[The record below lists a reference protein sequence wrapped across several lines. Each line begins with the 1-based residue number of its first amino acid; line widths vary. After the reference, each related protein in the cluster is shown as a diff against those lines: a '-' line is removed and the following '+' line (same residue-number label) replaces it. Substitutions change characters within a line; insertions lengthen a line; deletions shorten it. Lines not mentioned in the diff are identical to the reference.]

1 MDRNNPILTE
11 RYEEINTG
19 LWARKEPAALKL
31 ENVEGLIFDIDG
43 VLVDVGDSF
52 RNAISRT
59 VQYYFNEFVGLGG
72 EEPLLVGK
80 DETSLFKLA
89 GNFNNDW
96 DLTNA
101 AVAFYLMKY
110 SSADCQVD
118 NCDALRSLSPSLE
131 EFTSEVKTLGGGL
144 QNAVSLIENN
154 LENSRLEKFEELYQ
168 PKKVQQLFME
178 LYSGGNLCKSLYGF
192 EPEIYKGPGLV
203 EKEKYLIDQEVIGQ
217 LVGKGIVLG
226 VMSGR
231 IPSEATHAMEMT
243 GLDHYMSLGFMVTD
257 DGTLPTKPDPAGLET
272 LSGRMGFHRAIYLGD
287 TPDDWSTVVNFNKAH
302 KGEMEI
308 AGCMTGPGEMEN
320 RMLEHFTTKG
330 ADFIAEDVNAL
341 LRALV

>member
-1 MDRNNPILTE
+1 MDRSNLGLVE
-11 RYEEINTG
+11 RYEEISAG
-19 LWARKEPAALKL
+19 LWARIEPRALKL
-31 ENVEGLIFDIDG
+31 DNVEGLIFDIDG

-59 VQYYFNEFVGLGG
+59 VQYYFNQFVGVEG
-72 EEPLLVGK
+72 ESPLLVSRE
-80 DETSLFKLA
+80 ETSLFKLA

-110 SSADCQVD
+110 AAADCQAAD
-118 NCDALRSLSPSLE
+118 SEALRSLSPSLE

-144 QNAVSLIENN
+144 QNAVGLVQKK
-154 LENSRLEKFEELYQ
+154 LENSRLEKFSELYQ
-168 PKKVQQLFME
+168 PKKAQQLFME
-178 LYSGGNLCKSLYGF
+178 LYSGGNLCKRLYGF

-302 KGEMEI
+302 RGEMEI
-308 AGCMTGPGEMEN
+308 AGCMTGPGQMED
-320 RMLEHFTTKG
+320 RMLDHFTSAG

-341 LRALV
+341 LRALL